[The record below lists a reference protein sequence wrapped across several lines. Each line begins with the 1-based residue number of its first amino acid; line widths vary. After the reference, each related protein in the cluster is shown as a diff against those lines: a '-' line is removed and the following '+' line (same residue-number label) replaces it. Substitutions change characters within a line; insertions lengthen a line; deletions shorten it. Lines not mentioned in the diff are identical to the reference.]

1 MRSPLFVDGGCS
13 QVSASSS
20 FERTIRRTP
29 TRAIRGTPTLA
40 IACFEKPG
48 FLKKPGHQQIGLSI
62 TPTERKSWDL

>member
-13 QVSASSS
+13 QVSPSSS

-29 TRAIRGTPTLA
+29 TRA